1 MKRYLALLL
10 VAFAVLI
17 SMSSCLK
24 NGLFGK
30 GKHVWT
36 SVEINGKTYEDE
48 LWMHKFARGTGFM
61 CFFQMYGKDSVAFRF
76 NSNISRSDVEYE
88 LWIETEGMFEL
99 DKWYPIVCSE
109 SHARWLDT
117 RKYYNVVNGMM
128 KITAYDDRG
137 NGKFNNESFYRFE
150 GEFLFDATGDKNPE
164 NVMKARN
171 GKFSLLAEAIDARP

>member
-1 MKRYLALLL
+1 MKRYLALLV

-48 LWMHKFARGTGFM
+48 LWMQKFSRGTGFM
-61 CFFQMYGKDSVAFRF
+61 CFFQMYGKDSVVFRF
-76 NSNISRSDVEYE
+76 NSEISKSDVEYE

-137 NGKFNNESFYRFE
+137 NGVFTDGSFYRFE

-164 NVMKARN
+164 NVMRARN
-171 GKFSLLAEAIDARP
+171 GKFSLLAKAIDDRP